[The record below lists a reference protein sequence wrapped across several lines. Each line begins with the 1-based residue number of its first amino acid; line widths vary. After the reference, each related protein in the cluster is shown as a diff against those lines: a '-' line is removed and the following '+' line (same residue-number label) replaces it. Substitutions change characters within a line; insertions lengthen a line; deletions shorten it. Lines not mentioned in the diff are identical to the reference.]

1 MTGPELLN
9 RISVIISGYFSQGLI
24 PDNDTI
30 NFIQSAYGISD
41 TDEIASLIEA
51 GDDGGAVTDLA
62 SYPPD
67 SFRESV
73 EELIPA
79 DGLSAGEIKSIENF
93 YINPAGRIFIM
104 LHSRKVFLTIDESLK
119 CHQRFVKRLNL
130 DIKFNYFTD
139 SSVSAAGNN
148 FYTIRS
154 LLRKKKFIPNDEK
167 SLFMNDLISRYRQVK
182 TDFSIMHRSAG
193 SDETQFSLPATG
205 SFKSPG
211 PNNQP
216 GLIDLVNAALE
227 ILSSPENRP
236 IDILTEKKYYYENA
250 VNEAEEFTQFLKTY
264 SMDFIMSKRMQP
276 PLISID
282 EARRMIRMIDRL
294 TSIVYGMVI
303 PSVRNVYEEF

>member
-1 MTGPELLN
+1 M
-9 RISVIISGYFSQGLI
+9 
-24 PDNDTI
+24 
-30 NFIQSAYGISD
+30 
-41 TDEIASLIEA
+41 
-51 GDDGGAVTDLA
+51 TDLA